1 MASWDTEERSPWPR
15 DEARETKKG
24 KWRSLNYPNGES
36 WESFNLGS
44 GMITF
49 ALLRIT
55 LGFPDGANGKESA
68 CQCRE
73 FRRCRFDPWVGKI
86 LWRKWQPTPVLLP
99 GKFHGQRSLAGYS
112 PWGRKELDMTEHMCR
127 EDHSSRCLQSRCT
140 DVSKKST
147 GMMRERQIELP
158 TLRTM
163 GKREH

>member
-1 MASWDTEERSPWPR
+1 MKVSTLASWDTEKRSSWPR
-15 DEARETKKG
+15 DEARETRKG

-44 GMITF
+44 GMIKF

-55 LGFPDGANGKESA
+55 LGFPDGANDKESA

-86 LWRKWQPTPVLLP
+86 LWRKKWQPTPVFMP

-112 PWGRKELDMTEHMCR
+112 PWGQKELDVTEHMHTHR
-127 EDHSSRCLQSRCT
+127 RSF
-140 DVSKKST
+140 
-147 GMMRERQIELP
+147 
-158 TLRTM
+158 
-163 GKREH
+163 